1 MLSFKMKKIFLI
13 GFIYLTSCSSTDTI
27 SINQETVID
36 NNVKVDWAIT
46 NEDSIVYFGY
56 SKVGYAEIIN
66 NSLAYKTTDDSIKTE
81 QISKFRTI
89 HTFEDAPIS
98 LIIFGSI
105 VAFVAIN
112 FFLLGGIKM

>member
-1 MLSFKMKKIFLI
+1 MKKIFLI

-27 SINQETVID
+27 SINAETIIE
-36 NNVKVDWAIT
+36 NNAKVDWAIT
-46 NEDSIVYFGY
+46 HENSIVDFRK
-56 SKVGYAEIIN
+56 SEIGYAETIN
-66 NSLAYKTTDDSIKTE
+66 NSLVYKTTDDSIKTE

-105 VAFVAIN
+105 VAFVAIS
-112 FFLLGGIKM
+112 FYLLGGINM

>member
-1 MLSFKMKKIFLI
+1 MLPFKMKKIFLI

-27 SINQETVID
+27 TMNHATVIE

-46 NEDSIVYFGY
+46 REDSIVNFKK
-56 SKVGYAEIIN
+56 SENGYAEIRN
-66 NSLAYKTTDDSIKTE
+66 NILIYRSNKDSICTD